1 MNKEQMDGLKDK
13 IKGKIKEEYGDS
25 TNHTSKKSEGKM
37 DQVKGTVKEK
47 FGDVKEAFNKQK

>member
-1 MNKEQMDGLKDK
+1 MDGLKDK
-13 IKGKIKEEYGDS
+13 VKGKMKEEYGNS
-25 TNHTSKKSEGKM
+25 TNNTSKKSEGKM